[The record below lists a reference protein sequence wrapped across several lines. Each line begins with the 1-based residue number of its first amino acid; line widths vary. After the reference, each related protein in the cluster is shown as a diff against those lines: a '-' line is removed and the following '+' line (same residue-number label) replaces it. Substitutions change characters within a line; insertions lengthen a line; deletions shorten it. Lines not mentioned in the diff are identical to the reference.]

1 MKNRTIHL
9 SKPLY
14 ELLPY
19 GYVLAGVAGIVCA
32 YFLLHEIWANVALV
46 LGVACILGGVV
57 ILLKRRD
64 ARVTRAEYRG
74 GALDHPETFRED
86 PNTFQRPDREKKAES
101 AG

>member
-64 ARVTRAEYRG
+64 ARVTRSEYRG
-74 GALDHPETFRED
+74 GSLD
-86 PNTFQRPDREKKAES
+86 DREL
-101 AG
+101 G

>member
-19 GYVLAGVAGIVCA
+19 GYVLSGIAGIVCA

-46 LGVACILGGVV
+46 LGVACMLGGMV

-64 ARVTRAEYRG
+64 ARVTRAQYRG
-74 GALDHPETFRED
+74 GALDHPETFLED
-86 PNTFQRPDREKKAES
+86 PDAFRGPDQEKKAEG